1 MAKRKKKSKRKK
13 RTKRKKKRRL
23 RARDFGDNPKI
34 RHSYRE
40 HTTINLNEPWERYY
54 WKIKRLKKLSKA

>member
-1 MAKRKKKSKRKK
+1 MAKRKKKSRKK
-13 RTKRKKKRRL
+13 RKAKKRRKL
-23 RARDFGDNPKI
+23 KAKDFGDNPKI